1 MPAAG
6 PSLDFEGFPSL
17 ADIEVAAN
25 NAYVTGQKLC
35 MCVRAARSCLHEVP
49 ISRAGVFVG
58 IGLGRGQRLL
68 YSRRRCTSSNT
79 EHHELAAA
87 EGSC

>member
-1 MPAAG
+1 
-6 PSLDFEGFPSL
+6 
-17 ADIEVAAN
+17 
-25 NAYVTGQKLC
+25 
-35 MCVRAARSCLHEVP
+35 MCIRAACSCLHEVP

-87 EGSC
+87 EGIIADNAHIICGVHHVDCLTGITLESFLRYVL